1 MKLNN
6 MTTPDTK
13 LVFAEPE
20 MEIVMFDESDIET
33 GLYSGI
39 FEGQPDYVEGGEDEG
54 VYIP

>member
-1 MKLNN
+1 

-13 LVFAEPE
+13 LVFVEPA
-20 MEIVMFDESDIET
+20 MEVVLFDESDIET
-33 GLYSGI
+33 GIYSGI

>member
-20 MEIVMFDESDIET
+20 MEIVMFDETDIET